1 MDIQSAYKEAGT
13 LRGAAAICGTTHKTV
28 KRILEAADRAET
40 GVEVKRERNFDGVRE
55 VVAAKIDT
63 CHGRISA
70 KRLLPLARAAGYEG
84 SPRNFRRLVAEEKAA
99 WKKTNRA
106 NRRPVNWAP
115 GDVVAFDWGQVGKL
129 YVFCAVLAWS
139 RVRFVHFSDNLGQV
153 ATLEALA
160 ACFEYLGG
168 VPKVALTDRMGCLV
182 ASRVA
187 GVVVPVAE
195 YVRMATHYRF
205 RPDFCLAA
213 DPESKGLVENLVGY
227 VKSDLI
233 DPECLS
239 VEDLAG
245 ANEKASHWMAEV
257 NATLHSEIQEV
268 PLVRLARER
277 EVLSGLPALRIEIA
291 RREWRKVD
299 KLSCVRF
306 GSARYSVPTS
316 LVGQRVE
323 VRVADGGIEIHHGG
337 APVATHEVV
346 PPGEVS
352 VKDEHYGG
360 PWPPLARAPRPK
372 SKTEVAFAELGPV
385 ATEFIS
391 AAAAAGSASLSADLT
406 EMVEMIPIYGSA
418 AMVSALKRAIAFSR
432 FRAADVRSIIL
443 AGAGAHQPATPG
455 APIPMAVPPVPLRP
469 LSAYAIPEGR

>member
-28 KRILEAADRAET
+28 KRILEAGERAEA
-40 GVEVKRERNFDGVRE
+40 GVSAKRERNFDGVRK
-55 VVAAKIDT
+55 VVADKIDT

-70 KRLLPLARAAGYEG
+70 KRLLVVARAAGYEG
-84 SPRNFRRLVAEEKAA
+84 SPRNFRRLVAEEKRA
-99 WKKTNRA
+99 WKSANHA

-139 RVRFVHFSDNLGQV
+139 RVRFVRFSDNLGQV
-153 ATLEALA
+153 ATLKALA

-168 VPKVALTDRMGCLV
+168 VPNVALTDRMGCLV
-182 ASRVA
+182 ASQVA

-195 YVRMATHYRF
+195 YVRMANHYRF
-205 RPDFCLAA
+205 MPDFCLAA

-233 DPECLS
+233 HPECLN
-239 VEDLAG
+239 VEDLAL
-245 ANEKASHWMAEV
+245 ANEKAAQWMAEV
-257 NATLHSEIQEV
+257 NNNLHSEIQEV

-277 EVLSGLPALRIEIA
+277 EVLSPLPALRIEIA

-316 LVGQRVE
+316 LVAQAYERKSLGIASHWPFEQWGHFLPE
-323 VRVADGGIEIHHGG
+323 QTVAVSLLDRILHH
-337 APVATHEVV
+337 ANVV
-346 PPGEVS
+346 VTSGES
-352 VKDEHYGG
+352 YRMKE
-360 PWPPLARAPRPK
+360 ARTRGK
-372 SKTEVAFAELGPV
+372 GVTEQLE
-385 ATEFIS
+385 
-391 AAAAAGSASLSADLT
+391 
-406 EMVEMIPIYGSA
+406 
-418 AMVSALKRAIAFSR
+418 R
-432 FRAADVRSIIL
+432 
-443 AGAGAHQPATPG
+443 
-455 APIPMAVPPVPLRP
+455 
-469 LSAYAIPEGR
+469 